1 VATGEGASFGMV
13 ERDWLEW
20 HRVYDDPSSPF
31 VWRLHTVQ
39 SQISKTCSERPPGP
53 IRVISMCAGQGHDLI
68 GALSRHPRRDD
79 VTALLVERDERN
91 VALARRAAA
100 QAGLNDWAVVTGDA
114 SNSSSYAGAVP
125 CDLILTCGMLGN
137 IDPNGLP
144 ALIDEL
150 SRLSAEG
157 ATVIWTYNRLDPKKA
172 RALREMFDAAGYQE
186 LAYEESS
193 MGPEVVGVNRLAGT
207 PGEFRNDVT
216 MFQFVGYD
224 NLGYML
230 PDYTR

>member
-1 VATGEGASFGMV
+1 MV
-13 ERDWLEW
+13 ERDWLDW

-39 SQISKTCSERPPGP
+39 FQISKTCSERSPGP

-68 GALSRHPRRDD
+68 GVLSGHPRRDD
-79 VTALLVERDERN
+79 VLALLVERDERN

-100 QAGLNDWAVVTGDA
+100 QAGLNGFTVMAGDA
-114 SNSSSYAGAVP
+114 SNSSSYADAVP
-125 CDLILTCGMLGN
+125 CDLILACGMLGN
-137 IDPNGLP
+137 IDPSGLP
-144 ALIDEL
+144 ALIDEFL
-150 SRLSAEG
+150 RLSAEG
-157 ATVIWTYNRLDPKKA
+157 AIVIWTYNRLTPQKA
-172 RALREMFDAAGYQE
+172 QALREMFAAAGYEE

-207 PGEFRNDVT
+207 PKQFRNDVT
-216 MFQFVGYD
+216 MFTFVGYD
-224 NLGYML
+224 NLGYTL